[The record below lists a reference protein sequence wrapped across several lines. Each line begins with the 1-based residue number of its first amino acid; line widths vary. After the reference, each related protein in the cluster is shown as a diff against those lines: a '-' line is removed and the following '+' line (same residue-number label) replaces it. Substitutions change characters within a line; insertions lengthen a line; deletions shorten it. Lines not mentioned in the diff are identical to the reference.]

1 MLEYLRNAAD
11 KPVAKILIGILAFSF
26 VGWGVAEWIFGSVA
40 GNDTLVTVGDKE
52 ITIQQF
58 NLEKSRELAKLD
70 REEQRLIYTD
80 EQAGQVFT
88 DNILTTLSSQKM
100 AENRAEDLGFV
111 VTDKRI
117 AEEISAFPEFQ
128 LNGQFSTFLFDSV
141 LSASGYTEASFAEVL
156 RGQVLRSMVLGAM
169 SVPMEV
175 PDFAVTAAYNARYRE
190 MDIDY
195 ATVKFSDF
203 DVGQPKEEDLREFYA
218 KNPQFVPEQRQVSYV
233 FIEGDLSKP
242 DVYDSVY
249 EQAMKL
255 EDDIIAGETLEQA
268 AKNNKA
274 KYVALGTVSKSK
286 LPKDK
291 ILTERMVDSI
301 FAMDE
306 AVESELIETKDGFLI
321 IRVDKIIPE
330 HKASF
335 EDVKKSLV
343 SAWKK
348 DEQKKQAY
356 IKANELLVDLNQNG
370 VLKDKKT
377 ATVSRTSGAP
387 IDVLSAAFNSK
398 TGDNSIVTAGD
409 AYYVLHVDKEIK
421 PDIDEKKKAQLRKE
435 LQTMSEK
442 EVMDDY
448 NSFLIREYP
457 VEINEKLFNRF
468 FAK

>member
-58 NLEKSRELAKLD
+58 NLEKSRELSKLD
-70 REEQRLIYTD
+70 REEQRLVYTD
-80 EQAGQVFT
+80 EQAGKAFS

-156 RGQVLRSMVLGAM
+156 RDQVLRSMVLGSM

-175 PDFAVTAAYNARYRE
+175 PEFAVNAAYNARYRKLG
-190 MDIDY
+190 IDY
-195 ATVKFSDF
+195 TTVKFSDF
-203 DVGQPKEEDLREFYA
+203 EVGQPKEEDLKEFYA
-218 KNPQFVPEQRQVSYV
+218 KNSLFVPEQRQVSYV
-233 FIEGDLSKP
+233 LVSGDLTKP
-242 DVYDSVY
+242 DVYDEVY

-255 EDDIIAGETLEQA
+255 EDDIIAGEDMEKS

-274 KYVALGTVSKSK
+274 KYVSLGTFS
-286 LPKDK
+286 KDK
-291 ILTERMVDSI
+291 IPNDKVLTDRMVNNI
-301 FAMDE
+301 FSMDE
-306 AVESELIETKDGFLI
+306 GVESELIETKDGFLI
-321 IRVDKIIPE
+321 VRVDKIIPE
-330 HKASF
+330 HKANF

-343 SAWKK
+343 NAWKK

-370 VLKDKKT
+370 VLKNKKS

-387 IDVLSAAFNSK
+387 IDVLNAAFNSK
-398 TGDNSIVTAGD
+398 AGANSIVTAGD
-409 AYYVLHVDKEIK
+409 AYYVLHIDKEITPK
-421 PDIDEKKKAQLRKE
+421 VDEKKKAELRKE
-435 LQTMSEK
+435 LEVMAEK
-442 EVMDDY
+442 EIMDDY

-457 VEINEKLFNRF
+457 VEVNEKLFNRF

>member
-26 VGWGVAEWIFGSVA
+26 VGWGVAEWIFGNVA
-40 GNDTLVTVGDKE
+40 GNDTLVKVGDKE

-58 NLEKSRELAKLD
+58 NLERSRELAKLD

-80 EQAGQVFT
+80 EQSGQAFT

-100 AENRAEDLGFV
+100 AENRADDLGFV

-117 AEEISAFPEFQ
+117 AEEISSFPEFQ

-141 LSASGYTEASFAEVL
+141 LSASGYTEAAFAEVL
-156 RGQVLRSMVLGAM
+156 RDQVLRSMVLGSM

-175 PDFAVTAAYNARYRE
+175 PDFAVTAAYNARYRKLG
-190 MDIDY
+190 IDY

-203 DVGQPKEEDLREFYA
+203 KVAEPDEQDLKEFYG

-233 FIEGDLSKP
+233 FVEGDLSKP
-242 DVYDSVY
+242 DVYDSLY
-249 EQAMKL
+249 EQALKL
-255 EDDIIAGETLEQA
+255 EDDIIAGETMEQS

-274 KYVALGTVSKSK
+274 KYVSLGTFSKNKIPS
-286 LPKDK
+286 DK
-291 ILTERMVDSI
+291 ILTDRMIANI

-306 AVESELIETKDGFLI
+306 GVESELIETKDGFLI

-330 HKASF
+330 HKANF

-343 SAWKK
+343 NAWKK

-370 VLKDKKT
+370 VLKDKKS
-377 ATVSRTSGAP
+377 ATISRTSGAP
-387 IDVLSAAFNSK
+387 IDVLNAAFNSK
-398 TGDNSIVTAGD
+398 AGANSIVTAGD
-409 AYYVLHVDKEIK
+409 AYYVLHIDEEIAPK
-421 PDIDEKKKAQLRKE
+421 IDEKKMTELRKE
-435 LQTMSEK
+435 LEAMSEK

-457 VEINEKLFNRF
+457 VEVNEKLFNRF